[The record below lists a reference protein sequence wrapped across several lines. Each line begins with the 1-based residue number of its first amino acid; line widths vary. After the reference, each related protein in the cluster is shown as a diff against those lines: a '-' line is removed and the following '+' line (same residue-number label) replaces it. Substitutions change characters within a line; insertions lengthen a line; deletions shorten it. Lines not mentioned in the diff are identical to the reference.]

1 MSNYE
6 EQIKKL
12 EAKKKELKKKQ
23 AEQIKKEQAAVHKI
37 VYEAM
42 SEHLKKV
49 GLDDKTIL
57 NIGVEGVKQ
66 KLFPVRPATPPTAPQ
81 YPTASQN

>member
-1 MSNYE
+1 MNYE

-23 AEQIKKEQAAVHKI
+23 AEQIKKEQAEAHKI
-37 VYEAM
+37 VYDAM
-42 SEHLKKV
+42 SEHLKKL
-49 GLDDKTIL
+49 GLDDKKIL
-57 NIGVEGVKQ
+57 ELGVDGVKN
-66 KLFPVRPATPPTAPQ
+66 KLYTKPATPPTAPQ